1 MSEHTSP
8 EQTAPETAD
17 QSGGDADPTR
27 FHRQP
32 LSFVRR
38 GDRLTQRRQ
47 KAWDELAPERILQV
61 PREVTDTSVAAH
73 AAFDQ
78 EAVYGRRAPLVVE
91 IGSGL
96 GEAMAHRAAE
106 VSDHDFLA
114 VEVYTPGLADLLAKS
129 DAAGATNVRA
139 VQANAPEVLDNYL
152 EPASVD
158 ELWVFFPD
166 PWHKKRHHKRR
177 LVSPGFV
184 EKVAR
189 VLRPGATWR
198 LATDWQ
204 EYAIQMRE
212 VIEADGRFE
221 NLHPGPLADDAQPD
235 QGWAPRWEGR
245 TLTSFERKA
254 QEAGRIP
261 RDLTYR
267 FSG

>member
-1 MSEHTSP
+1 MTEQSTPDPRDDVP
-8 EQTAPETAD
+8 E
-17 QSGGDADPTR
+17 R
-27 FHRQP
+27 FHRRP

-38 GDRLTQRRQ
+38 GDRLTHRRQ
-47 KAWDELAPERILQV
+47 RAWDELAPQRILQV
-61 PREVTDTSVAAH
+61 PREITDTSVASE

-78 EAVYGRRAPLVVE
+78 EAVYGRLAPLVVE
-91 IGSGL
+91 VGSGL

-106 VSDHDFLA
+106 VPEHDFLA

-139 VQANAPEVLDNYL
+139 VQADAPEVLEKYL
-152 EPASVD
+152 EPSSVD

-166 PWHKKRHHKRR
+166 PWHKKKHHKRR
-177 LVSPGFV
+177 LVSPDFV
-184 EKVAR
+184 DRVAR

-204 EYAIQMRE
+204 QYAVVMRR

-221 NLHPGPLADDAQPD
+221 NLHPGPLATGSAPD

-254 QEAGRIP
+254 REAGRIP

-267 FSG
+267 FTG